1 MAKKDKKAK
10 APAEP
15 NLPESTMKVPVALRF
30 NADLLAKIDA
40 MAKKRGMSRNAIISY
55 WCSRALEME

>member
-15 NLPESTMKVPVALRF
+15 TLPESTAKVPVALRF
-30 NADLLAKIDA
+30 NANLLAKIDA